1 MKEVADTP
9 RRPGRPAQISRE
21 QIVEAVATFDNIDT
35 ITMRQL
41 AERLEVRHG
50 ALYRWVKS
58 RDELFDLISEVVVD
72 RVLSAVEL
80 DSSGWRAQLRQLAL
94 LIREHFLA
102 LPGYASHLSRPHVHN
117 THSVDRLRR
126 ACIDVFIKG
135 GISHQH
141 AEQSWLIFITS
152 MISWLAVEEQPVTIG
167 HVTPRFD
174 LFLGVLLRGLPTQDS
189 DVAA

>member
-1 MKEVADTP
+1 MSQAANTP

-21 QIVEAVATFDNIDT
+21 KIVEAAATFDNVDA

-58 RDELFDLISEVVVD
+58 RDELFDLVSDVVVD
-72 RVLSAVEL
+72 RVLGAIEL
-80 DSSGWRAQLRQLAL
+80 QPSDWRAQLRQLAL
-94 LIREHFLA
+94 LIREHFLGI
-102 LPGYASHLSRPHVHN
+102 PGYASHLSRPHAHN
-117 THSVDRLRR
+117 AHSVDRLRR
-126 ACIDVFIKG
+126 ACVEIFIEG
-135 GISHQH
+135 GASPRN
-141 AEQSWLIFITS
+141 ADQSWLIFITS

-167 HVTPRFD
+167 HVTPQFD

-189 DVAA
+189 DASA